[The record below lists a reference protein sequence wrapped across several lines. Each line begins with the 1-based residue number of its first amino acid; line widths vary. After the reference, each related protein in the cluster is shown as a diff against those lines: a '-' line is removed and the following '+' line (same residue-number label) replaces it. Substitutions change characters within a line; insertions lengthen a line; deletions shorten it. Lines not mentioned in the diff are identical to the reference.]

1 LNLDYYVASIKAKRP
16 RDCTTLATAI
26 TLPQSQMQKNDKL
39 VVLYNTAYN
48 ISQEDKVRNEI
59 VRETTGQEILVCH
72 SEEKTTMAMYN
83 ARKKTSEL

>member
-1 LNLDYYVASIKAKRP
+1 
-16 RDCTTLATAI
+16 
-26 TLPQSQMQKNDKL
+26 MQKNDKL